1 MKFEVMRTFILKNKV
16 NIFISGWSE
25 KPQISYFEW
34 PPTPLAVVFGIF
46 RKIHFH
52 P

>member
-1 MKFEVMRTFILKNKV
+1 MKFEVMRTFIPKNKV

-25 KPQISYFEW
+25 KPQSSYFEW